1 MVKVHGRLTQQY
13 GNNTVSVCKIR
24 DQNDGL
30 KKLPPGICSGILQWD
45 VSFTFAPKE
54 IIIFHR
60 EDKVQDSP
68 VETRSECYQLHTAC
82 PSSSRWHFCKN
93 PTNLSSPTLNITDHW
108 HHKTPQQLMI
118 HVDPKWWNL
127 TMPKCTDEQITQ
139 KHENGSNRCNLC
151 SDSVHELAWKHVSEV
166 LAFSSA
172 VEKFETWLSSPTN
185 TDRGRQRK
193 LVYLYKACNKNG

>member
-1 MVKVHGRLTQQY
+1 MVNVHGRLTQQY

-24 DQNDGL
+24 GQNDGL
-30 KKLPPGICSGILQWD
+30 KKLPPGICSGILQWRELHFCYQGNN
-45 VSFTFAPKE
+45 SFSSWGQSA
-54 IIIFHR
+54 R
-60 EDKVQDSP
+60 QSCWDKIWV
-68 VETRSECYQLHTAC
+68 YQLHSAC
-82 PSSSRWHFCKN
+82 PNSSRWHFCKN

-108 HHKTPQQLMI
+108 HHKTPQKQMI

-127 TMPKCTDEQITQ
+127 TTPKCTDEQITQ

-172 VEKFETWLSSPTN
+172 VEKFETWLSLLTN
-185 TDRGRQRK
+185 TDKGRQRK
-193 LVYLYKACNKNG
+193 LVYLYEACNKNG